1 MMSVD
6 ETERLRVSAWK
17 ARAKGRTTRWRMIRD
32 GVALLS
38 IQWMTTSEFQ
48 IGMRRLW
55 GLKNKT
61 SREILEELESEG
73 SVHQA
78 REDKTQNFKW
88 GATPHGVTFWIGT
101 TKAIPAGI
109 AEVAALTQFAA
120 KFAANRAL
128 DRRIPGGP
136 RAS

>member
-1 MMSVD
+1 MSED

-17 ARAKGRTTRWRMIRD
+17 RRAKGRTTRWRMIRD

-38 IQWMTTSEFQ
+38 IAWMTTSEFQ

-61 SREILEELESEG
+61 SRDILEELEDEG
-73 SVHQA
+73 AIHQA
-78 REDKTQNFKW
+78 RDDKTQNFKW
-88 GATPHGVTFWIGT
+88 GATEHGVSFWVGA

-109 AEVAALTQFAA
+109 AEVASTTQYAA
-120 KFAANRAL
+120 KYALERAR
-128 DRRIPGGP
+128 DRIPGGAAA
-136 RAS
+136 R